1 MKESRHGKTEH
12 GRGRRAGRSLL
23 MMALLSLCFLMLP
36 VKADAAKLDKTSV
49 ILLKGKTA
57 TVSLKK
63 YPKTTKK
70 FAWKKSGKA
79 VKIIRKK
86 KSTVRL
92 KAVKCGTSVVK
103 IKSGKKTLKCKV
115 TVIKNNAG
123 VKMDKGSNSMLELGK
138 KVVEATS
145 SNPKAVKVVKKG
157 TAVKLTAV
165 GSGTAKVMV
174 ITTGGAVTRIEVT
187 VPGKTGDRPTADE
200 PETPGTEPG
209 VEKPDTPGTEPVETD
224 SETPGSET
232 EAPGAGVASI
242 TDRPRLYIGCYHY
255 CNSDQHDYANFF
267 PRFIAPVLSIEEANI
282 WIDDLNEEEKTAVEE
297 NINASN
303 YSDEYKAKLLAV
315 LHEKVAYDNNLKL
328 ELDTEFDDEFE
339 SHYYSENG
347 FACRASSSSDR
358 RVYVYG
364 EWTQIPGDE
373 YEEWRKENIK

>member
-1 MKESRHGKTEH
+1 
-12 GRGRRAGRSLL
+12 
-23 MMALLSLCFLMLP
+23 MMALLSLCFLVLP

-145 SNPKAVKVVKKG
+145 SNPKAVKVAKKG

-174 ITTGGAVTRIEVT
+174 ITTGGAVTRIEIT
-187 VPGKTGDRPTADE
+187 VPGKTGDKPTADE
-200 PETPGTEPG
+200 PETPGTEPV
-209 VEKPDTPGTEPVETD
+209 VEKPETPGTEPIVTD
-224 SETPGSET
+224 PETPGSET

-242 TDRPRLYIGCYHY
+242 TDRPRTRIGLYYY
-255 CNSDQHDYANFF
+255 CNSDQHEYANFL
-267 PRFIAPVLSIEEANI
+267 PRFLAANLTTVAAND
-282 WIDDLNEEEKTAVEE
+282 WINERNEEEKTAIEE
-297 NINASN
+297 NINMSN
-303 YSDEYKAKLLAV
+303 YSDEYKAELLAV
-315 LHEKVAYDNNLKL
+315 LYGDIAYDDDRKA
-328 ELDTEFDDEFE
+328 ELTTKFFDEFE
-339 SHYYSENG
+339 LHMYPQG
-347 FACRASSSSDR
+347 FCRASSSSDR
-358 RVYVYG
+358 NVYVYG
-364 EWTQIPGDE
+364 EWTQIPEDE
-373 YEEWRKENIK
+373 YEEWKKENIK

>member
-1 MKESRHGKTEH
+1 MKESRHGTTGH
-12 GRGRRAGRSLL
+12 GRGRRSRKGLL
-23 MMALLSLCFLMLP
+23 MMALLSLCFLVLP
-36 VKADAAKLDKTSV
+36 VRAEAAKLDKTSV

-63 YPKTTKK
+63 YPKKTKK

-86 KSTVRL
+86 KNTAKI

-115 TVIKNNAG
+115 TVIKNNAEI
-123 VKMDKGSNSMLELGK
+123 KLAKGSGSVLELGK

-145 SNPKAVKVVKKG
+145 SNPKAVKVAKKG
-157 TAVKLTAV
+157 TAVKLTAA

-174 ITTGGAVTRIEVT
+174 ITAGGAVTRLEIT
-187 VPGKTGDRPTADE
+187 VPGKTGDKPTADE
-200 PETPGTEPG
+200 PGTPGTEPVVEKPETPGTEP
-209 VEKPDTPGTEPVETD
+209 VVTD
-224 SETPGSET
+224 PETPGSET

-242 TDRPRLYIGCYHY
+242 TDRPRFYIGCYYY
-255 CNSDQHDYANFF
+255 CKSDQHDYANFYS
-267 PRFIAPVLSIEEANI
+267 RFLAPALSTEEANA
-282 WIDDLNEEEKTAVEE
+282 WIDALDEEQETAVEE

-315 LHEKVAYDNNLKL
+315 LHREVEYDDAKKA
-328 ELDTEFDDEFE
+328 ELRDEFFDEFE
-339 SHYYSENG
+339 AHVDVCETST
-347 FACRASSSSDR
+347 SSDR
-358 RVYVYG
+358 NVYVYG
-364 EWTQIPGDE
+364 EWTQIPEDE